1 VTLVFRVATVAQTI
15 ACVPIQQGARIR
27 GTPGGARGA
36 LNRNTAIMAER
47 IAARLVTGPVAFL
60 LGGVLDV
67 LAYAA
72 ASARGGR
79 GLGPRRSRG

>member
-1 VTLVFRVATVAQTI
+1 
-15 ACVPIQQGARIR
+15 
-27 GTPGGARGA
+27 
-36 LNRNTAIMAER
+36 MAER

-79 GLGPRRSRG
+79 GWGPRRRRG

>member
-1 VTLVFRVATVAQTI
+1 MRV
-15 ACVPIQQGARIR
+15 
-27 GTPGGARGA
+27 
-36 LNRNTAIMAER
+36 ER

-72 ASARGGR
+72 ASARGAAGS
-79 GLGPRRSRG
+79 GPRRGRG